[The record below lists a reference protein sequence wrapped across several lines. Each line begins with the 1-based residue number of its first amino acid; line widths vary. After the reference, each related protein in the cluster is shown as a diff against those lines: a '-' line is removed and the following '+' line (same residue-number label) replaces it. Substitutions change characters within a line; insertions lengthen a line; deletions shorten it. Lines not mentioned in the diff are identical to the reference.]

1 MKKNIK
7 WYILIL
13 LFAILLQNISSIKS
27 NVSYFITKITQPTVV
42 NVYSDDTYLVSRLS
56 KGYSKNGYKIKY
68 SPKQNADVIISRNT
82 LNETNYKE
90 SNSYFYTPIV
100 AYEYYPSNHL
110 NLSYDD
116 GYYFSYF
123 NIIQGFMNDK
133 KYKDIGLYSSDKI
146 KIVIPDKTSEYY
158 QDIEKAIKSIIRND
172 TSISYKKFYEKCNK
186 EFFVNKL
193 FDDQKSIVFAP
204 EAYLAKV
211 DFDPIYDNTFY
222 YIKYNVYIRENIDA
236 NISTFLFFSKFANKL
251 GLRSSENAT
260 LKLNHTKE
268 IIEYKENPVEEVE
281 DDNRIS
287 DKQSNT
293 SEKLEDDEINVD
305 IEAEN
310 ENVSETQTLDEDELL
325 GDSVIY
331 FIILTIIFAVVLFD
345 GFYIFFL

>member
-7 WYILIL
+7 WYVLIL
-13 LFAILLQNISSIKS
+13 LFAILLQNFSSIKS
-27 NVSYFITKITQPTVV
+27 NVSHFITKITQSTVV

-56 KGYSKNGYKIKY
+56 KGYSKNGYKIQY

-90 SNSYFYTPIV
+90 SNNYFYTPIV

-110 NLSYDD
+110 DLSYDD

-133 KYKDIGLYSSDKI
+133 KYKDIGLYDSDKI

-158 QDIEKAIKSIIRND
+158 QDIEKAIKSIIRDD
-172 TSISYKKFYEKCNK
+172 TSISYKNFYEKCNK
-186 EFFVNKL
+186 EFFIDEL

-211 DFDPIYDNTFY
+211 NFRPIYDNTFHF
-222 YIKYNVYIRENIDA
+222 IKYNVYIKENIDV
-236 NISTFLFFSKFANKL
+236 NISTFLFSSKFASKL
-251 GLRSSENAT
+251 GLRSSETAT
-260 LKLNHTKE
+260 LELDHAKK
-268 IIEYKENPVEEVE
+268 IIEYKENPVEDVE
-281 DDNRIS
+281 DDNRTS

-293 SEKLEDDEINVD
+293 SKKLEDDEINVD

-310 ENVSETQTLDEDELL
+310 ESVNENQTLDDNGLL
-325 GDSVIY
+325 SIFAIWLFVLIIISA
-331 FIILTIIFAVVLFD
+331 IILVVGVILD
-345 GFYIFFL
+345 